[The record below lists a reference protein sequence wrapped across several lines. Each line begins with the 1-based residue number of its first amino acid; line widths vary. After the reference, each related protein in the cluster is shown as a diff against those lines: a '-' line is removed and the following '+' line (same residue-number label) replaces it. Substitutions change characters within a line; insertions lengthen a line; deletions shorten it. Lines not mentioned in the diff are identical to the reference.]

1 MPKILP
7 TPSPPQ
13 QSPLQKEQLLLRPVR
28 PVSHSPEKNIYDHP
42 IPSKNSIIS
51 TSQILTLK

>member
-1 MPKILP
+1 MSKILP

-13 QSPLQKEQLLLRPVR
+13 QSPLQKEQLLLR